1 MMKSNRVI
9 CSADADFCLHKTDNP
24 YYDDEDNNKNQYDDK
39 KGIFEQDEAQLQ
51 RKWERVRFPQ
61 PLFIF
66 IYDII

>member
-24 YYDDEDNNKNQYDDK
+24 YYDDDDNNKNQDDDK
-39 KGIFEQDEAQLQ
+39 KEYIWTG
-51 RKWERVRFPQ
+51 RSSTSKERGKSSISQ
-61 PLFIF
+61 PPFIF